1 MMRREM
7 KSRHIVIPIFV
18 PHKGCPFDCIYCN
31 QRTISG
37 QISEMTVAE
46 MKRIIEDNLTTV
58 SNPDYVEI
66 GFFGGSFT
74 GIDRKQQIEFLETA
88 NRYIEEG
95 AVRELRLST
104 RPDYINEEILDYLK
118 KYNVKTIELG
128 VQSLDEDVL
137 RKSCRGHSVEDVIRS
152 SSLIK
157 KYGIRL
163 GLQTMIGLPGDN
175 AQKDMETAEK
185 VISLKPDLVR
195 IYPTLVIKG
204 TYLEKMYRE
213 GTYSPLSMEEAVAIC
228 SHLLDVYESNGIKV
242 IRVGLQ
248 PTESINSFR
257 DVVAGPFHPAFRQLV
272 ESRRMLNRI
281 EREINEKNLG
291 NNKELV
297 IYAHKKRISD
307 IVGQKRANIN
317 YITRTYNI
325 RKVTVRERDSDEVD
339 KIDIFVNS

>member
-31 QRTISG
+31 QKTISG
-37 QISEMTVAE
+37 QVSEMTGVE
-46 MKRIIEDNLTTV
+46 MKKIIEDNLTTV
-58 SNPDYVEI
+58 SDFDYVEI

-74 GIDRKQQIEFLETA
+74 GIDRKQQIEFLEIA
-88 NRYIEEG
+88 SRYVKEG
-95 AVRELRLST
+95 AVKELRLST

-128 VQSLDEDVL
+128 VQSLVEEVL
-137 RKSCRGHSVEDVIRS
+137 HKSCRGHSVEDVTKAS
-152 SSLIK
+152 AMIK

-163 GLQTMIGLPGDN
+163 GLQTMIGLPGDD
-175 AQKDMETAEK
+175 AQKDMETAQK
-185 VISLKPDLVR
+185 VIALKPDMVR

-204 TYLEKMYRE
+204 TYLEKMYKE
-213 GTYSPLSMEEAVAIC
+213 GTYSPLSLEEAVDIC
-228 SHLLDVYESNGIKV
+228 SRLLEAYESNGIKV

-248 PTESINSFR
+248 PTENISNLK

-272 ESRRMLNRI
+272 ESKRMLNRI
-281 EREINEKNLG
+281 EREINQKNLG
-291 NNKELV
+291 NNRELV
-297 IYAHKKRISD
+297 IYAHKKKISD
-307 IVGQKRANIN
+307 VVVQKRANID
-317 YITRTYNI
+317 YIIRTYNI
-325 RKVTVRERDSDEVD
+325 GKVTVRERDSDDAD